1 MTKMRQGVVFDS
13 RISKKVTADDLR
25 VNFKITEDELD
36 LMTKLYQAYKIMKL
50 TNAPTIETFM
60 KELVF
65 SNVEL
70 FKIRS
75 EYARIYPEVPKM

>member
-1 MTKMRQGVVFDS
+1 MTKMRQGIVFDS

-25 VNFKITEDELD
+25 VNFKISEDELD

-60 KELVF
+60 KELIFTNIEIFKEKCNYF
-65 SNVEL
+65 SVYSDENN
-70 FKIRS
+70 K
-75 EYARIYPEVPKM
+75 